1 MVEFNS
7 MTDSEIAEIL
17 VSLRLS
23 ASRHSKSLQTIED
36 RLGLKA
42 GFVQGLMDEP
52 DDWAFIIK
60 TSVIVESALRQ
71 LLSESLLGDAL
82 DRHIRALPMDGR
94 MGKIQL
100 AQDLSLIGTKSA
112 SRIRAICEVRNDFAH
127 GLKVLKLSVADYFGR
142 MTEAEFDSLVQRFF
156 SSDRSE
162 PSQNKVERPKREDG
176 TDGQDRRDGRI
187 GKYLFWICACVALL
201 ELSEQQRKIDADRTW
216 RSALVTLGH
225 AFLARQQ
232 GDESN
237 ARRHMREALDKLE
250 SAAGSRQEADGVS
263 T

>member
-1 MVEFNS
+1 MN
-7 MTDSEIAEIL
+7 DSEMAEFID
-17 VSLRLS
+17 SLSLS
-23 ASRHSKSLQTIED
+23 ASRHSKSLQNIED
-36 RLGLKA
+36 RLGLTA
-42 GFVQGLMDEP
+42 GFVQGLMEEP

-60 TSVIVESALRQ
+60 TSVIVESALGQ
-71 LLSESLLGDAL
+71 LISESLLGDAL

-100 AQDLSLIGTKSA
+100 AQDLSLIGPKSA

-127 GLKVLKLSVADYFGR
+127 GLKVLKLSVADYFGQ
-142 MTEAEFDSLVQRFF
+142 MTEAEFYTLVQRFF
-156 SSDRSE
+156 ASDRSE
-162 PSQNKVERPKREDG
+162 PSQNKVERPKREEG

-187 GKYLFWICACVALL
+187 GKYLFWTCACVALL
-201 ELSEQQRKIDADRTW
+201 ELSEQQRKIDADRNW
-216 RSALVTLGH
+216 RSALVKLGH

-237 ARRHMREALDKLE
+237 ARRHIREALDTLE
-250 SAAGSRQEADGVS
+250 AAAGSRKEADGDS

>member
-60 TSVIVESALRQ
+60 TSVIVESALGQ

-112 SRIRAICEVRNDFAH
+112 SRIRAICDLRSAERFCP
-127 GLKVLKLSVADYFGR
+127 R
-142 MTEAEFDSLVQRFF
+142 TESIEAVSCRLFW
-156 SSDRSE
+156 SD
-162 PSQNKVERPKREDG
+162 
-176 TDGQDRRDGRI
+176 DRGRI
-187 GKYLFWICACVALL
+187 
-201 ELSEQQRKIDADRTW
+201 
-216 RSALVTLGH
+216 
-225 AFLARQQ
+225 
-232 GDESN
+232 
-237 ARRHMREALDKLE
+237 
-250 SAAGSRQEADGVS
+250 
-263 T
+263 